1 MGWSL
6 GTIKGRYSAVFVG
19 FMALVCALTVFGIQ
33 LWIKPALQKAGEQNV
48 ALRVSEI
55 ATDIRDQL
63 NGVQSQSRSITQLV
77 AQLPSEQIDALLPA
91 LIDQYGNA
99 MVFGGGIWPLPDQR
113 EAGRAKFSTFYHR
126 DTANKLIP
134 NTYWNSAEAPNYFEQ
149 PWHKAGQQAPQG
161 MCAWAAAYKD
171 GASQQPRTNCAM
183 GIYRNGTLFGVSTID
198 VTLGFFNDLVASKEQ
213 EIGGQVMIVE
223 ADGKILSR
231 NARLN
236 GDVVLGNLSAHADYP
251 FASAI
256 AGLLGQARSQAQLRT
271 TFQDQ
276 GEEQTLLLQA
286 IEGTPWLLATA
297 LPTSLLT
304 QDSRDVLTTL
314 ASIQL
319 PLVGLLFG
327 LMLLAVSQLGN
338 RLQTLKQN
346 IDALSAG
353 DADLTARIQVK
364 GHDELDHIALSV
376 NRFIAYLQQMMVQ
389 VTDATD
395 LITQELARLD
405 QQTGQARRILNEH
418 AAETEQVV
426 TALTELSST
435 ADSVAQHASDS
446 ASFTEAANGQ
456 AANSRTVVGSA
467 SASVVAL
474 IDEVDLAAAKVLE
487 MQEDAQQ
494 IGSVLGVIGGI
505 AAQTNLLALNAAIEA
520 ARAGEQGRGF
530 AVVADEVRALAART
544 QNSTAEVGSMLSRLT
559 QGVAEAVVAM
569 EHTKRSCQAAADTT
583 GQVTGGLDN
592 MADSVVRIHDLSS
605 QIATAAE
612 EQSRVTEEINRN
624 MVSIRDM
631 LNLLLENGQH
641 TEQSSAALLSSNR
654 QLLALVH
661 RFKV

>member
-1 MGWSL
+1 MGWNL
-6 GTIKGRYSAVFVG
+6 GTIKGRYTAVFLG
-19 FMALVCALTVFGIQ
+19 FMALVCALTVIGIQ

-99 MVFGGGIWPLPDQR
+99 MVFGGGIWPLPEKR
-113 EAGRAKFSTFYHR
+113 EADRAKFSTFYHR
-126 DTANKLIP
+126 DAANALIP

-149 PWHKAGQQAPQG
+149 PWHKAGQQAPRG
-161 MCAWAAAYKD
+161 MCVWAAAYKD

-183 GIYRNGTLFGVSTID
+183 GIYKDGALYGVSTID
-198 VTLGFFNDLVASKEQ
+198 VTLGFFNDLVARKEQ

-223 ADGKILSR
+223 ADGKILSK
-231 NARLN
+231 NARLG

-251 FASAI
+251 FAGAI
-256 AGLLGQARSQAQLRT
+256 AGLLGQDASKGLLRT

-276 GEEQTLLLQA
+276 GEEQTLLMEA
-286 IEGTPWLLATA
+286 IDGTPWLLATA
-297 LPTSLLT
+297 LPTRILT
-304 QDSRDVLTTL
+304 QDSRDVLATL

-319 PLVGLLFG
+319 PLVGLLFV
-327 LMLLAVSQLGN
+327 LMVLAISQLGR
-338 RLQTLKQN
+338 RLQTLRLN

-364 GHDELDHIALSV
+364 GHDELDNIALSV

-395 LITQELARLD
+395 LITRELAQLD
-405 QQTGQARRILNEH
+405 QQTGQSRRILGEH
-418 AAETEQVV
+418 ASETDQVV

-435 ADSVAQHASDS
+435 ADSVARHASDS

-456 AANSRTVVGSA
+456 AANSRKVVGSA

-487 MQEDAQQ
+487 MQEDAKQ

-569 EHTKRSCQAAADTT
+569 EQTKRSCQAAADTT
-583 GQVTGGLDN
+583 GQVTGGLDS
-592 MADSVVRIHDLSS
+592 MADSVVQIHDLSS

-631 LNLLLENGQH
+631 LNLLVQNGSQ
-641 TEQSSAALLSSNR
+641 TEQSAASLLGSNR
-654 QLLALVH
+654 QLLALVR

>member
-1 MGWSL
+1 MEWNL
-6 GTIKGRYSAVFVG
+6 GTIKGRYTAVFVG
-19 FMALVCALTVFGIQ
+19 FMALVCALTVIGIQ
-33 LWIKPALQKAGEQNV
+33 LWIKPALQQAGEQNV
-48 ALRVSEI
+48 ALRVGEI

-99 MVFGGGIWPLPDQR
+99 MVFGGGIWPLPEKR

-126 DTANKLIP
+126 DAANALIP

-149 PWHKAGQQAPQG
+149 PWHKAGQQAPRG
-161 MCAWAAAYKD
+161 MCVWAAAYKD

-183 GIYRNGTLFGVSTID
+183 GIYRDGALYGVSTID
-198 VTLGFFNDLVASKEQ
+198 VTLGFFNELVARKEQ

-223 ADGKILSR
+223 ADGKILSK
-231 NARLN
+231 NARLG

-251 FASAI
+251 FAGAI
-256 AGLLGQARSQAQLRT
+256 AGLLGQDASKGLLRT

-276 GEEQTLLLQA
+276 GEEQTLLMEA

-297 LPTSLLT
+297 LPTRTLT
-304 QDSRDVLTTL
+304 QDSRDVLATL
-314 ASIQL
+314 AAIQL
-319 PLVGLLFG
+319 PLVGLLFV
-327 LMLLAVSQLGN
+327 LMVLAISQLGS
-338 RLQTLKQN
+338 RLQTLKLN

-364 GHDELDHIALSV
+364 GHDELDNIALSV

-395 LITQELARLD
+395 LITRELAQLD
-405 QQTGQARRILNEH
+405 QQTGQARRILGEH
-418 AAETEQVV
+418 ASETDQVV

-456 AANSRTVVGSA
+456 AANSRKVVGSA

-487 MQEDAQQ
+487 MQEDAKQ

-569 EHTKRSCQAAADTT
+569 EQTKRSCQAAADTT
-583 GQVTGGLDN
+583 GQVTGGLDS
-592 MADSVVRIHDLSS
+592 MADSVVQIHDLSS

-631 LNLLLENGQH
+631 LNLLVENGRN
-641 TEQSSAALLSSNR
+641 TEQSAESLLSSNR
-654 QLLALVH
+654 QLLALVR

>member
-6 GTIKGRYSAVFVG
+6 GTIKGRYTAVFVG
-19 FMALVCALTVFGIQ
+19 FMVLVCALTVIGIQ
-33 LWIKPALQKAGEQNV
+33 IWIKPALQKAGEQNV
-48 ALRVSEI
+48 TLRVSEI
-55 ATDIRDQL
+55 ATDILDEL

-113 EAGRAKFSTFYHR
+113 EAGRAKFSTFFHR
-126 DTANKLIP
+126 DAANKLIP

-161 MCAWAAAYKD
+161 MCVWAAAYKD

-183 GIYRNGTLFGVSTID
+183 GIYRNGALFGVSTID
-198 VTLGFFNDLVASKEQ
+198 VTLGFFNDLVARKEQ
-213 EIGGQVMIVE
+213 EIGGQVMIIE
-223 ADGKILSR
+223 ADGKILSK

-251 FASAI
+251 FAGAI
-256 AGLLGQARSQAQLRT
+256 ASLIGQSRGTGLLRT

-276 GEEQTLLLQA
+276 GQEQTLLLQA

-297 LPTSLLT
+297 LPTSTLT
-304 QDSRDVLTTL
+304 QDSQDVLTTL
-314 ASIQL
+314 AAIQL
-319 PLVGLLFG
+319 PLVGLLFV
-327 LMLLAVSQLGN
+327 LMLLAITQLGS

-364 GHDELDHIALSV
+364 GNDELDHIALSV

-395 LITQELARLD
+395 LITRELAQLD
-405 QQTGQARRILNEH
+405 QQTGQARRILGEH
-418 AAETEQVV
+418 AAETDQVV

-456 AANSRTVVGSA
+456 AANSRKVVGSA

-487 MQEDAQQ
+487 MQEDAKQ

-544 QNSTAEVGSMLSRLT
+544 QKSTAEVGSMLSRLT
-559 QGVAEAVVAM
+559 QGVADAVVAM
-569 EHTKRSCQAAADTT
+569 EQTKRSCQAAADTT
-583 GQVTGGLDN
+583 GQVTGGLDS
-592 MADSVVRIHDLSS
+592 MADSVVQIHDLSS

-631 LNLLLENGQH
+631 LNLLVENGH
-641 TEQSSAALLSSNR
+641 NTEQSAESLLSSNR
-654 QLLALVH
+654 QLLALVR

>member
-1 MGWSL
+1 MGWNL
-6 GTIKGRYSAVFVG
+6 GTIKGRYTAVFLG
-19 FMALVCALTVFGIQ
+19 FMALVCALTVIGIQ

-99 MVFGGGIWPLPDQR
+99 MVFGGGIWPLPDKR

-126 DTANKLIP
+126 DAANALIP

-149 PWHKAGQQAPQG
+149 PWHKAGQQAPRG
-161 MCAWAAAYKD
+161 MCVWAAAYKD

-183 GIYRNGTLFGVSTID
+183 GIYRDGALYGVSTID
-198 VTLGFFNDLVASKEQ
+198 VTLGFFNDLVARKEQ

-223 ADGKILSR
+223 ADGKILSK
-231 NARLN
+231 NARLG

-251 FASAI
+251 FAGAI
-256 AGLLGQARSQAQLRT
+256 AGLLGQDASKGLLRT

-276 GEEQTLLLQA
+276 GEEQTLLMEA

-297 LPTSLLT
+297 LPTRTLT
-304 QDSRDVLTTL
+304 QDSRDVLATL
-314 ASIQL
+314 AAIQL
-319 PLVGLLFG
+319 PLVGLLFV
-327 LMLLAVSQLGN
+327 LMVLAISQLGS
-338 RLQTLKQN
+338 RLQTLKLN

-364 GHDELDHIALSV
+364 GHDELDNIALSV

-395 LITQELARLD
+395 LITRELAQLD
-405 QQTGQARRILNEH
+405 QQTGQARRILGEH
-418 AAETEQVV
+418 ASETDQVV

-456 AANSRTVVGSA
+456 AANSRKVVGSA

-487 MQEDAQQ
+487 MQEDAKQ

-569 EHTKRSCQAAADTT
+569 EQTKRSCQAAADTT
-583 GQVTGGLDN
+583 GQVTGGLDS
-592 MADSVVRIHDLSS
+592 MADSVVQIHDLSS

-631 LNLLLENGQH
+631 LNLLVQNGSQ
-641 TEQSSAALLSSNR
+641 TEQSAASLLGSNR
-654 QLLALVH
+654 QLLALVR

>member
-1 MGWSL
+1 MGWNL
-6 GTIKGRYSAVFVG
+6 GTIKGRYTAVFLG
-19 FMALVCALTVFGIQ
+19 FMALVCALTVIGIQ

-99 MVFGGGIWPLPDQR
+99 MVFGGGIWPLPDKR

-126 DTANKLIP
+126 DAANALIP

-149 PWHKAGQQAPQG
+149 PWHKAGQQAPRG
-161 MCAWAAAYKD
+161 MCVWAAAYKD

-183 GIYRNGTLFGVSTID
+183 GIYRDGALYGVSTID
-198 VTLGFFNDLVASKEQ
+198 VTLGFFNELVARKEQ

-223 ADGKILSR
+223 ADGKILSK
-231 NARLN
+231 NARLG

-251 FASAI
+251 FAGAI
-256 AGLLGQARSQAQLRT
+256 AGLLGQDASKGLLRT

-276 GEEQTLLLQA
+276 GEEQTLLMEA

-297 LPTSLLT
+297 LPTRTLT
-304 QDSRDVLTTL
+304 QDSRDVLATL
-314 ASIQL
+314 AAIQL
-319 PLVGLLFG
+319 PLVGLLFV
-327 LMLLAVSQLGN
+327 LMVLAISQLGS
-338 RLQTLKQN
+338 RLQTLKLN

-364 GHDELDHIALSV
+364 GHDELDNIALSV

-395 LITQELARLD
+395 LITRELAQLD
-405 QQTGQARRILNEH
+405 QQTGQARRILGEH
-418 AAETEQVV
+418 ASETDQVV

-456 AANSRTVVGSA
+456 AANSRKVVGSA

-487 MQEDAQQ
+487 MQEDAKQ

-569 EHTKRSCQAAADTT
+569 EQTKRSCQAAADTT
-583 GQVTGGLDN
+583 GQVTGGLDS
-592 MADSVVRIHDLSS
+592 MADSVVQIHDLSS

-631 LNLLLENGQH
+631 LNLLVQNGSQ
-641 TEQSSAALLSSNR
+641 TEQSAASLLGSNR
-654 QLLALVH
+654 QLLALVR

>member
-6 GTIKGRYSAVFVG
+6 GTIKGRYTAVFVG
-19 FMALVCALTVFGIQ
+19 FMVLVCALTVIGIQ
-33 LWIKPALQKAGEQNV
+33 IWIKPALQKAGEQNV
-48 ALRVSEI
+48 TLLVSEI
-55 ATDIRDQL
+55 ATDILDEL

-113 EAGRAKFSTFYHR
+113 EAGRAKFSTFFHR
-126 DTANKLIP
+126 DAANKLIP

-161 MCAWAAAYKD
+161 MCVWAAAYKD

-183 GIYRNGTLFGVSTID
+183 GIYRNGALFGVSTID
-198 VTLGFFNDLVASKEQ
+198 VTLGFFNDLVARKEQ
-213 EIGGQVMIVE
+213 EIGGQVMIIE
-223 ADGKILSR
+223 ADGKILSK

-251 FASAI
+251 FAGAI
-256 AGLLGQARSQAQLRT
+256 ASLIGQIRGTGLLRT

-276 GEEQTLLLQA
+276 GQEQTLLLQA

-297 LPTSLLT
+297 LPTSTLT
-304 QDSRDVLTTL
+304 QDSQDVLTTL
-314 ASIQL
+314 AAIQL
-319 PLVGLLFG
+319 PLVGLLFV
-327 LMLLAVSQLGN
+327 LMLLAITQLGS

-364 GHDELDHIALSV
+364 GNDELDHIALSV

-395 LITQELARLD
+395 LITRELAQLD
-405 QQTGQARRILNEH
+405 QQTGQARRILGEH
-418 AAETEQVV
+418 AAETDQVV

-456 AANSRTVVGSA
+456 AANSRKVVGSA

-487 MQEDAQQ
+487 MQEDAKQ

-544 QNSTAEVGSMLSRLT
+544 QKSTAEVGSMLSRLT
-559 QGVAEAVVAM
+559 QGVADAVVAM
-569 EHTKRSCQAAADTT
+569 EQTKRSCQAAADTT
-583 GQVTGGLDN
+583 GQVTGGLDS
-592 MADSVVRIHDLSS
+592 MADSVVQIHDLSS

-631 LNLLLENGQH
+631 LNLLVENGH
-641 TEQSSAALLSSNR
+641 NTEQSAESLLSSNR
-654 QLLALVH
+654 QLLALVR

>member
-6 GTIKGRYSAVFVG
+6 GTIKGRYTAVFVG
-19 FMALVCALTVFGIQ
+19 FMVLVCALTVIGIQ
-33 LWIKPALQKAGEQNV
+33 IWIKPALQKAGEQNV
-48 ALRVSEI
+48 TLLVSEI
-55 ATDIRDQL
+55 ATDILDEL

-113 EAGRAKFSTFYHR
+113 EAGRAKFSTFFHR
-126 DTANKLIP
+126 DAANMLIP

-161 MCAWAAAYKD
+161 MCVWAAAYKD

-183 GIYRNGTLFGVSTID
+183 GIYRNGALFGVSTID
-198 VTLGFFNDLVASKEQ
+198 VTLGFFNDLVARKEQ
-213 EIGGQVMIVE
+213 EIGGQVMIIE
-223 ADGKILSR
+223 ADGKILSK

-251 FASAI
+251 FAGAI
-256 AGLLGQARSQAQLRT
+256 ASLIGQSRGTGLLRA

-276 GEEQTLLLQA
+276 GQEQTLLLQA

-297 LPTSLLT
+297 LPTSTLT
-304 QDSRDVLTTL
+304 QDSQDVLTTL
-314 ASIQL
+314 AAIQL
-319 PLVGLLFG
+319 PLVGLLFV
-327 LMLLAVSQLGN
+327 LMLLAITQLGS

-364 GHDELDHIALSV
+364 GNDELDHIALSV

-395 LITQELARLD
+395 LITRELAQLD
-405 QQTGQARRILNEH
+405 QQTGQARRILGEH
-418 AAETEQVV
+418 AAETDQVV

-456 AANSRTVVGSA
+456 AANSRKVVGSA

-487 MQEDAQQ
+487 MQEDAKQ

-559 QGVAEAVVAM
+559 QGVADAVVAM
-569 EHTKRSCQAAADTT
+569 EQTKRSCQAAADTT
-583 GQVTGGLDN
+583 GQVTGGLDS
-592 MADSVVRIHDLSS
+592 MADSVVQIHDLSS

-631 LNLLLENGQH
+631 LNLLVENGRN
-641 TEQSSAALLSSNR
+641 TEQSAESLLSSNR
-654 QLLALVH
+654 QLLALVR

>member
-1 MGWSL
+1 MGWNL
-6 GTIKGRYSAVFVG
+6 GTIKGRYTAVFLG
-19 FMALVCALTVFGIQ
+19 FMALVCALTVIGIQ

-99 MVFGGGIWPLPDQR
+99 MVFGGGIWPLPEKR

-126 DTANKLIP
+126 DAANALIP

-149 PWHKAGQQAPQG
+149 PWHKAGQQAPRG
-161 MCAWAAAYKD
+161 MCVWAAAYKD

-183 GIYRNGTLFGVSTID
+183 GIYRDGALYGVSTID
-198 VTLGFFNDLVASKEQ
+198 VTLGFFNELVARKEQ

-223 ADGKILSR
+223 ADGKILSK
-231 NARLN
+231 NARLG

-251 FASAI
+251 FAGAI
-256 AGLLGQARSQAQLRT
+256 AGLLGQDASKGLLRT

-276 GEEQTLLLQA
+276 GEEQTLLMEA

-297 LPTSLLT
+297 LPTRTLT
-304 QDSRDVLTTL
+304 QDSRDVLATL
-314 ASIQL
+314 AAIQL
-319 PLVGLLFG
+319 PLVGLLFV
-327 LMLLAVSQLGN
+327 LMVLAISQLGS
-338 RLQTLKQN
+338 RLQTLKLN

-364 GHDELDHIALSV
+364 GHDELDNIALSV

-395 LITQELARLD
+395 LITRELAQLD
-405 QQTGQARRILNEH
+405 QQTGQARRILGEH
-418 AAETEQVV
+418 ASETDQVV

-456 AANSRTVVGSA
+456 AANSRKVVGSA

-487 MQEDAQQ
+487 MQEDAKQ

-569 EHTKRSCQAAADTT
+569 EQTKRSCQAAADTT
-583 GQVTGGLDN
+583 GQVTGGLDS
-592 MADSVVRIHDLSS
+592 MADSVVQIHDLSS

-631 LNLLLENGQH
+631 LSLLVQNGSQ
-641 TEQSSAALLSSNR
+641 TEQSAATLLGSNR
-654 QLLALVH
+654 QLLALVR

>member
-1 MGWSL
+1 MGWNL
-6 GTIKGRYSAVFVG
+6 GTIKGRYTAVFLG
-19 FMALVCALTVFGIQ
+19 FMALVCALTVIGIQ

-48 ALRVSEI
+48 AMRVSEI

-99 MVFGGGIWPLPDQR
+99 MVFGGGIWPLPNKR

-126 DTANKLIP
+126 DAANALIP

-149 PWHKAGQQAPQG
+149 PWHKAGQQAPRG
-161 MCAWAAAYKD
+161 MCVWAAAYKD

-183 GIYRNGTLFGVSTID
+183 GIYRDGALYGVSTID
-198 VTLGFFNDLVASKEQ
+198 VTLGFFNELVARKEQ

-223 ADGKILSR
+223 ADGKILSK
-231 NARLN
+231 NARLG

-251 FASAI
+251 FAGAI
-256 AGLLGQARSQAQLRT
+256 AGLLGQDASKGLLRT

-276 GEEQTLLLQA
+276 GEEQTLLMEA

-297 LPTSLLT
+297 LPTRTLT
-304 QDSRDVLTTL
+304 QDSRDVLATL

-319 PLVGLLFG
+319 PLVGLLFV
-327 LMLLAVSQLGN
+327 LMVLAISQLGS
-338 RLQTLKQN
+338 RLQTLKLN

-364 GHDELDHIALSV
+364 GHDELDNIALSV

-395 LITQELARLD
+395 LITRELAQLD
-405 QQTGQARRILNEH
+405 QQTGQARRILGEH
-418 AAETEQVV
+418 ASETDQVV

-456 AANSRTVVGSA
+456 AANSRKVVGSA

-487 MQEDAQQ
+487 MQEDAKQ

-569 EHTKRSCQAAADTT
+569 EQTKRSCQAAADTT
-583 GQVTGGLDN
+583 GQVTGGLDS
-592 MADSVVRIHDLSS
+592 MADSVVQIHDLSS

-631 LNLLLENGQH
+631 LNLLVQNGSQ
-641 TEQSSAALLSSNR
+641 TEQSAASLLGSNR
-654 QLLALVH
+654 QLLALVR

>member
-6 GTIKGRYSAVFVG
+6 GTIKGRYTAVFVG
-19 FMALVCALTVFGIQ
+19 FMVLVCALTVIGIQ
-33 LWIKPALQKAGEQNV
+33 IWIKPALQKAGEQNV
-48 ALRVSEI
+48 TLLVSEI
-55 ATDIRDQL
+55 ATDILDEL

-113 EAGRAKFSTFYHR
+113 EAGRAKFSTFFHR
-126 DTANKLIP
+126 DAANKLIP

-161 MCAWAAAYKD
+161 MCVWAAAYKD

-183 GIYRNGTLFGVSTID
+183 GIYRNGALFGVSTID
-198 VTLGFFNDLVASKEQ
+198 VTLGFFNDLVARKEQ
-213 EIGGQVMIVE
+213 EIGGQVMIIE
-223 ADGKILSR
+223 ADGKILSK
-231 NARLN
+231 NTRLN

-251 FASAI
+251 FAGAI
-256 AGLLGQARSQAQLRT
+256 ASLLGQSRGTGLLRT

-276 GEEQTLLLQA
+276 GQEQTLLLQA

-297 LPTSLLT
+297 LPTSTLT
-304 QDSRDVLTTL
+304 QDSQDVLTTL
-314 ASIQL
+314 AAIQL
-319 PLVGLLFG
+319 PLVGLLFV
-327 LMLLAVSQLGN
+327 LMLLAITQLGS

-364 GHDELDHIALSV
+364 GNDELDHIALSV

-395 LITQELARLD
+395 LITRELAQLD
-405 QQTGQARRILNEH
+405 QQTGQARRILGEH
-418 AAETEQVV
+418 AAETDQVV

-456 AANSRTVVGSA
+456 AANSRKVVGSA

-487 MQEDAQQ
+487 MQEDAKQ

-544 QNSTAEVGSMLSRLT
+544 QKSTAEVGSMLSRLT
-559 QGVAEAVVAM
+559 QGVADAVVAM
-569 EHTKRSCQAAADTT
+569 EQTKRSCQAAADTT
-583 GQVTGGLDN
+583 GQVTGGLDS
-592 MADSVVRIHDLSS
+592 MADSVVQIHDLSS

-631 LNLLLENGQH
+631 LNLLVENGRN
-641 TEQSSAALLSSNR
+641 TEQSAESLLSSNR
-654 QLLALVH
+654 QLLALVR

>member
-1 MGWSL
+1 MGWNL
-6 GTIKGRYSAVFVG
+6 GTIKGRYTAVFLG
-19 FMALVCALTVFGIQ
+19 FMALVCALTVIGIQ

-99 MVFGGGIWPLPDQR
+99 MVFGGGIWPLPEKR

-126 DTANKLIP
+126 DAANALIP

-149 PWHKAGQQAPQG
+149 PWHKAGQQAPRG
-161 MCAWAAAYKD
+161 MCVWAAAYKD

-183 GIYRNGTLFGVSTID
+183 GIYRDGALYGVSTID
-198 VTLGFFNDLVASKEQ
+198 VTLGFFNELVARKEQ

-223 ADGKILSR
+223 ADGKILSK
-231 NARLN
+231 NARLD

-251 FASAI
+251 FAGAI
-256 AGLLGQARSQAQLRT
+256 AGLLGQDPSKGLLRT

-276 GEEQTLLLQA
+276 GEEQTLLMEA

-297 LPTSLLT
+297 LPTRTLT
-304 QDSRDVLTTL
+304 QDSRDVLATL

-319 PLVGLLFG
+319 PLVGLLFV
-327 LMLLAVSQLGN
+327 LMVLAISQLGS
-338 RLQTLKQN
+338 RLQTLKLN

-364 GHDELDHIALSV
+364 GHDELDNIALSV

-395 LITQELARLD
+395 LITRELAQLD
-405 QQTGQARRILNEH
+405 QQTGQARRILGEH
-418 AAETEQVV
+418 ASETDQVV

-456 AANSRTVVGSA
+456 AANSRKVVGSA

-487 MQEDAQQ
+487 MQEDAKQ

-569 EHTKRSCQAAADTT
+569 EQTKRSCQAAADTT
-583 GQVTGGLDN
+583 GQVTGGLDS
-592 MADSVVRIHDLSS
+592 MADSVVQIHDLSS

-631 LNLLLENGQH
+631 LNLLVQNGSQ
-641 TEQSSAALLSSNR
+641 TEQSAASLLGSNR
-654 QLLALVH
+654 QLLALVR

>member
-6 GTIKGRYSAVFVG
+6 GTIKGRYTAVFVG
-19 FMALVCALTVFGIQ
+19 FMVLVCALTVIGIQ
-33 LWIKPALQKAGEQNV
+33 IWIKPALQKAGEQNV
-48 ALRVSEI
+48 TLLVSEI
-55 ATDIRDQL
+55 ATDILDEL

-113 EAGRAKFSTFYHR
+113 EAGRAKFSTFFHR
-126 DTANKLIP
+126 DAANKLIP

-161 MCAWAAAYKD
+161 MCVWAAAYKD

-183 GIYRNGTLFGVSTID
+183 GIYRNGALFGVSTID
-198 VTLGFFNDLVASKEQ
+198 VTLGFFNDLVARKEQ
-213 EIGGQVMIVE
+213 EIGGQVMIIE
-223 ADGKILSR
+223 ADGKILSK

-251 FASAI
+251 FAGAI
-256 AGLLGQARSQAQLRT
+256 ASLLGQSRGTGLLRT

-276 GEEQTLLLQA
+276 GQEQTLLLQA

-297 LPTSLLT
+297 LPTSTLT
-304 QDSRDVLTTL
+304 QDSQDVLTTL
-314 ASIQL
+314 AAIQL
-319 PLVGLLFG
+319 PLVGLLFV
-327 LMLLAVSQLGN
+327 LMLLAITQLGS

-364 GHDELDHIALSV
+364 GNDELDHIALSV

-395 LITQELARLD
+395 LITRELAQLD
-405 QQTGQARRILNEH
+405 QQTGQARRILGEH
-418 AAETEQVV
+418 AAETDQVV

-456 AANSRTVVGSA
+456 AANSRKVVGSA

-487 MQEDAQQ
+487 MQEDAKQ

-544 QNSTAEVGSMLSRLT
+544 QKSTAEVGSMLSRLT
-559 QGVAEAVVAM
+559 QGVADAVVAM
-569 EHTKRSCQAAADTT
+569 EQTKRSCQAAADTT
-583 GQVTGGLDN
+583 GQVTGGLDG
-592 MADSVVRIHDLSS
+592 MADSVVQIHDLSS

-631 LNLLLENGQH
+631 LNLLVENGRN
-641 TEQSSAALLSSNR
+641 TEQSAESLLSSNR
-654 QLLALVH
+654 QLLALVR

>member
-1 MGWSL
+1 MGWNL
-6 GTIKGRYSAVFVG
+6 GTIKGRYTAVFLG
-19 FMALVCALTVFGIQ
+19 FMALVCALTVIGIQ

-99 MVFGGGIWPLPDQR
+99 MVFGGGIWPLPEKR

-126 DTANKLIP
+126 DAANALIP

-149 PWHKAGQQAPQG
+149 PWHKAGQQAPRG
-161 MCAWAAAYKD
+161 MCVWAAAYKD

-183 GIYRNGTLFGVSTID
+183 GIYRDGALYGVSTID
-198 VTLGFFNDLVASKEQ
+198 VTLGFFNELVARKEQ

-223 ADGKILSR
+223 ADGKILSK
-231 NARLN
+231 NARLG

-251 FASAI
+251 FAGAI
-256 AGLLGQARSQAQLRT
+256 AGLLGQDASKGLLRT

-276 GEEQTLLLQA
+276 GEEQTLLMEA

-297 LPTSLLT
+297 LPTRTLT
-304 QDSRDVLTTL
+304 QDSRDVLATL
-314 ASIQL
+314 AAIQL
-319 PLVGLLFG
+319 PLVGLLFV
-327 LMLLAVSQLGN
+327 LMVLAISQLGS
-338 RLQTLKQN
+338 RLQTLKLN

-364 GHDELDHIALSV
+364 GHDELDNIALSV

-395 LITQELARLD
+395 LITRELAQLD
-405 QQTGQARRILNEH
+405 QQTGQARRILGEH
-418 AAETEQVV
+418 ASETDQVV

-456 AANSRTVVGSA
+456 AANSRKVVGSA

-487 MQEDAQQ
+487 MQEDAKQ

-569 EHTKRSCQAAADTT
+569 EQTKRSCQAAADTT
-583 GQVTGGLDN
+583 GQVTGGLDS
-592 MADSVVRIHDLSS
+592 MADSVVQIHDLSS

-631 LNLLLENGQH
+631 LNLLVQNGSQ
-641 TEQSSAALLSSNR
+641 TEQSAASLLGSNR
-654 QLLALVH
+654 QLLALVR

>member
-1 MGWSL
+1 MGWNL
-6 GTIKGRYSAVFVG
+6 GTIKGRYTAVFLG
-19 FMALVCALTVFGIQ
+19 FMALVCALTVIGIQ

-99 MVFGGGIWPLPDQR
+99 MVFGGGIWPLPDKR

-126 DTANKLIP
+126 DAANALIP

-149 PWHKAGQQAPQG
+149 PWHKAGQQAPRG
-161 MCAWAAAYKD
+161 MCVWAAAYKD

-183 GIYRNGTLFGVSTID
+183 GIYRDGALYGVSTID
-198 VTLGFFNDLVASKEQ
+198 VTLGFFNELVARKEQ

-223 ADGKILSR
+223 ADGKILSK
-231 NARLN
+231 NARLG

-251 FASAI
+251 FAGAI
-256 AGLLGQARSQAQLRT
+256 AGLLGQDASKGLLRT

-276 GEEQTLLLQA
+276 GEEQTLLMEA

-297 LPTSLLT
+297 LPTRILT
-304 QDSRDVLTTL
+304 QDSRDVLATL
-314 ASIQL
+314 AAIQL
-319 PLVGLLFG
+319 PLVGLLFV
-327 LMLLAVSQLGN
+327 LMVLAISQLGS
-338 RLQTLKQN
+338 RLQTLKLN

-364 GHDELDHIALSV
+364 GHDELDNIALSV

-395 LITQELARLD
+395 LITRELAQLD
-405 QQTGQARRILNEH
+405 QQTGQARRILGEH
-418 AAETEQVV
+418 ASETDQVV

-456 AANSRTVVGSA
+456 AANSRKVVGSA

-487 MQEDAQQ
+487 MQEDAKQ

-569 EHTKRSCQAAADTT
+569 EQTKRSCQAAADTT

-592 MADSVVRIHDLSS
+592 MADSVVQIHDLSS

-631 LNLLLENGQH
+631 LNLLVQNGSQ
-641 TEQSSAALLSSNR
+641 TEQSAASLLGSNR
-654 QLLALVH
+654 QLLALVR

>member
-6 GTIKGRYSAVFVG
+6 GTIKGRYTAVFVG
-19 FMALVCALTVFGIQ
+19 FMVLVCALTVIGIQ
-33 LWIKPALQKAGEQNV
+33 IWIKPALQKAGEQNV
-48 ALRVSEI
+48 TLRVSEI
-55 ATDIRDQL
+55 ATDILDEL

-113 EAGRAKFSTFYHR
+113 EAGRAKFSTFFHR
-126 DTANKLIP
+126 DAANKLIP

-161 MCAWAAAYKD
+161 MCVWAAAYKD

-198 VTLGFFNDLVASKEQ
+198 VTLGFFNDLVARKEQ
-213 EIGGQVMIVE
+213 EIGGQVMIIE
-223 ADGKILSR
+223 ADGKILSK

-251 FASAI
+251 FAGAI
-256 AGLLGQARSQAQLRT
+256 ASLLGQSRGTGLLRT

-276 GEEQTLLLQA
+276 GQEQTLLLQA

-297 LPTSLLT
+297 LPTSTLT
-304 QDSRDVLTTL
+304 QDSQDVLTTL
-314 ASIQL
+314 AAIQL
-319 PLVGLLFG
+319 PLVGLLFV
-327 LMLLAVSQLGN
+327 LMLLAITQLGS

-364 GHDELDHIALSV
+364 GNDELDHIALSV

-395 LITQELARLD
+395 LITRELAQLD
-405 QQTGQARRILNEH
+405 QQTGQARRILGEH
-418 AAETEQVV
+418 AAETDQVV

-456 AANSRTVVGSA
+456 AANSRKVVGSA

-487 MQEDAQQ
+487 MQEDAKQ

-559 QGVAEAVVAM
+559 QGVADAVVAM
-569 EHTKRSCQAAADTT
+569 EQTKRSCQAAADTT
-583 GQVTGGLDN
+583 GQVTGGLDS
-592 MADSVVRIHDLSS
+592 MADSVVQIHDLSS

-631 LNLLLENGQH
+631 LNLLVENGRN
-641 TEQSSAALLSSNR
+641 TEQSAESLLSSNR
-654 QLLALVH
+654 QLLALVR

>member
-1 MGWSL
+1 MGWNL
-6 GTIKGRYSAVFVG
+6 GTIKGRYTAVFLG
-19 FMALVCALTVFGIQ
+19 FMALVCALTVIGIQ

-99 MVFGGGIWPLPDQR
+99 MVFGGGIWPLPEKR

-126 DTANKLIP
+126 DAANALIP

-149 PWHKAGQQAPQG
+149 PWHKAGQQAPRG
-161 MCAWAAAYKD
+161 MCVWAAAYKD

-183 GIYRNGTLFGVSTID
+183 GIYRDGALYGVSTID
-198 VTLGFFNDLVASKEQ
+198 VTLGFFNELVARKEQ

-223 ADGKILSR
+223 ADGKILSK
-231 NARLN
+231 NARLD

-251 FASAI
+251 FAGAI
-256 AGLLGQARSQAQLRT
+256 AGLLGQDPSKGLLRT

-276 GEEQTLLLQA
+276 GEEQTLLMEA

-297 LPTSLLT
+297 LPTRILT
-304 QDSRDVLTTL
+304 QDSRDVLATL
-314 ASIQL
+314 AAIQL
-319 PLVGLLFG
+319 PLVGLLFV
-327 LMLLAVSQLGN
+327 LMVLAISQLGS
-338 RLQTLKQN
+338 RLQTLKLN

-364 GHDELDHIALSV
+364 GHDELDNIALSV

-395 LITQELARLD
+395 LITRELAQLD
-405 QQTGQARRILNEH
+405 QQTGQARRILGEH
-418 AAETEQVV
+418 ASETDQVV

-456 AANSRTVVGSA
+456 AANSRKVVGSA

-487 MQEDAQQ
+487 MQEDAKQ

-569 EHTKRSCQAAADTT
+569 EQTKRSCQAAADTT
-583 GQVTGGLDN
+583 GQVTGGLDS
-592 MADSVVRIHDLSS
+592 MADSVVQIHDLSS

-631 LNLLLENGQH
+631 LNLLVQNGSQ
-641 TEQSSAALLSSNR
+641 TEQSAASLLGSNR
-654 QLLALVH
+654 QLLALVR

>member
-1 MGWSL
+1 MGWNL
-6 GTIKGRYSAVFVG
+6 GTIKGRYTAVFVG
-19 FMALVCALTVFGIQ
+19 FMALVCALTVIGIQ

-48 ALRVSEI
+48 AMRVSEI

-77 AQLPSEQIDALLPA
+77 AQLPSEQIDTLLPA

-99 MVFGGGIWPLPDQR
+99 MVFGGGIWPLPNKR

-126 DTANKLIP
+126 DAANALIP

-149 PWHKAGQQAPQG
+149 PWHKAGQQAPRG
-161 MCAWAAAYKD
+161 MCVWAAAYKD

-183 GIYRNGTLFGVSTID
+183 GIYRDGALYGVSTID
-198 VTLGFFNDLVASKEQ
+198 VTLGFFNDLVARKEQ

-223 ADGKILSR
+223 ADGKILSK
-231 NARLN
+231 NARLG

-251 FASAI
+251 FAGAI
-256 AGLLGQARSQAQLRT
+256 AGLLGQDASKGLLRT

-276 GEEQTLLLQA
+276 GEEQTLLMQA

-297 LPTSLLT
+297 LPTSTLT
-304 QDSRDVLTTL
+304 QDSRDVLATL

-319 PLVGLLFG
+319 PLVGLLFV
-327 LMLLAVSQLGN
+327 LMVLAISQLGS
-338 RLQTLKQN
+338 RLQTLKLN

-364 GHDELDHIALSV
+364 GHDELDNIALSV

-395 LITQELARLD
+395 LITRELAQLD
-405 QQTGQARRILNEH
+405 QQTGQARRILGEH
-418 AAETEQVV
+418 ASETDQVV

-456 AANSRTVVGSA
+456 AANSRKVVGSA

-487 MQEDAQQ
+487 MQEDAKQ

-569 EHTKRSCQAAADTT
+569 EQTKRSCQAAADTT
-583 GQVTGGLDN
+583 GQVTGGLDS
-592 MADSVVRIHDLSS
+592 MADSVVQIHDLSS

-631 LNLLLENGQH
+631 LSLLVQNGSQ
-641 TEQSSAALLSSNR
+641 TEQSAATLLGSNR
-654 QLLALVH
+654 QLLALVR

>member
-1 MGWSL
+1 MGWNL
-6 GTIKGRYSAVFVG
+6 GTIKGRYTAVFLG
-19 FMALVCALTVFGIQ
+19 FMALVCALTVIGIQ

-99 MVFGGGIWPLPDQR
+99 MVFGGGIWPLPEKR

-126 DTANKLIP
+126 DAANALIP

-149 PWHKAGQQAPQG
+149 PWHKAGQQAPRG
-161 MCAWAAAYKD
+161 MCVWAAAYKD

-183 GIYRNGTLFGVSTID
+183 GIYRDGALYGVSTID
-198 VTLGFFNDLVASKEQ
+198 VTLGFFNELVARKEQ

-223 ADGKILSR
+223 ADGKILSK
-231 NARLN
+231 NARLG

-251 FASAI
+251 FAGAI
-256 AGLLGQARSQAQLRT
+256 AGLLGQDASKGLLRT

-276 GEEQTLLLQA
+276 GEEQTLLMEA

-297 LPTSLLT
+297 LPTRILT
-304 QDSRDVLTTL
+304 QDSRDVLATL

-319 PLVGLLFG
+319 PLVGLLFV
-327 LMLLAVSQLGN
+327 LMVLAIRQLGS
-338 RLQTLKQN
+338 RLQTLKLN

-364 GHDELDHIALSV
+364 GHDELDNIALSV

-395 LITQELARLD
+395 LITRELAQLD
-405 QQTGQARRILNEH
+405 QQTGQARRILGEH
-418 AAETEQVV
+418 ASETDQVV

-456 AANSRTVVGSA
+456 AANSRKVVGSA

-487 MQEDAQQ
+487 MQEDAKQ

-569 EHTKRSCQAAADTT
+569 EQTKRSCQAAADTT
-583 GQVTGGLDN
+583 GQVTGGLDS
-592 MADSVVRIHDLSS
+592 MADSVVQIHDLSS

-631 LNLLLENGQH
+631 LNLLVQNGSQ
-641 TEQSSAALLSSNR
+641 TEQSAASLLGSNR
-654 QLLALVH
+654 QLLALVR

>member
-1 MGWSL
+1 MGWNL
-6 GTIKGRYSAVFVG
+6 GTIKGRYTAVFVG
-19 FMALVCALTVFGIQ
+19 FMALVCALTVIGIQ

-48 ALRVSEI
+48 AMRVSEI

-77 AQLPSEQIDALLPA
+77 AQLPSEQIDTLLPA

-99 MVFGGGIWPLPDQR
+99 MVFGGGIWPLPDKR

-126 DTANKLIP
+126 DAANALIP

-149 PWHKAGQQAPQG
+149 PWHKAGQQAPRG
-161 MCAWAAAYKD
+161 MCVWAAAYKD

-183 GIYRNGTLFGVSTID
+183 GIHKDGALYGVSTID
-198 VTLGFFNDLVASKEQ
+198 VTLGFFNDLVARKEQ

-223 ADGKILSR
+223 ADGKILSK
-231 NARLN
+231 NARLG

-251 FASAI
+251 FAGAI
-256 AGLLGQARSQAQLRT
+256 AGLLGQDASKGLLRT

-276 GEEQTLLLQA
+276 GEEQTLLMQA

-297 LPTSLLT
+297 LPTSTLT
-304 QDSRDVLTTL
+304 QDSRDVLATL

-319 PLVGLLFG
+319 PLVGLLFV
-327 LMLLAVSQLGN
+327 LMVLAISQLGS
-338 RLQTLKQN
+338 RLQTLKLN

-364 GHDELDHIALSV
+364 GHDELDNIALSV

-395 LITQELARLD
+395 LITRELAQLD
-405 QQTGQARRILNEH
+405 QQTGQARRILGEH
-418 AAETEQVV
+418 ASETDQVV

-456 AANSRTVVGSA
+456 AANSRKVVGSA

-487 MQEDAQQ
+487 MQEDAKQ

-569 EHTKRSCQAAADTT
+569 EQTKRSCQAAADTT
-583 GQVTGGLDN
+583 GQVTGGLDS
-592 MADSVVRIHDLSS
+592 MADSVVQIHDLSS

-631 LNLLLENGQH
+631 LSLLVQNGSQ
-641 TEQSSAALLSSNR
+641 TEQSAATLLGSNR
-654 QLLALVH
+654 QLLALVR

>member
-6 GTIKGRYSAVFVG
+6 GTIKGRYTAVFVG
-19 FMALVCALTVFGIQ
+19 FMALVCALTVIGIQ
-33 LWIKPALQKAGEQNV
+33 IWIKPALQKAGEQNV

-55 ATDIRDQL
+55 ATDILDEL

-113 EAGRAKFSTFYHR
+113 EAGRAKFSTFFHR
-126 DTANKLIP
+126 DAANKLIP
-134 NTYWNSAEAPNYFEQ
+134 NTYWNSAEAPNYYEQ

-161 MCAWAAAYKD
+161 MCVWAAAYKD

-183 GIYRNGTLFGVSTID
+183 GIYRNGALFGVSTID
-198 VTLGFFNDLVASKEQ
+198 VTLGFFNDLVARKEQ

-223 ADGKILSR
+223 ADGKILSK

-251 FASAI
+251 FAGAI
-256 AGLLGQARSQAQLRT
+256 ASLIGQSRGTGLLRT

-276 GEEQTLLLQA
+276 GQEQTLLLQA

-297 LPTSLLT
+297 LPTSTLT
-304 QDSRDVLTTL
+304 QDSQDVLTTL
-314 ASIQL
+314 AAIQL
-319 PLVGLLFG
+319 PLVGLLFV
-327 LMLLAVSQLGN
+327 LMLLAITQLGS

-364 GHDELDHIALSV
+364 GNDELDHIALSV

-395 LITQELARLD
+395 LITRELAQLD
-405 QQTGQARRILNEH
+405 QQTGQARRILGEH
-418 AAETEQVV
+418 AAETDQVV

-456 AANSRTVVGSA
+456 AANSRKVVGSA

-487 MQEDAQQ
+487 MQEDAKQ

-544 QNSTAEVGSMLSRLT
+544 QKSTAEVGSMLSRLT
-559 QGVAEAVVAM
+559 QGVADAVVAM
-569 EHTKRSCQAAADTT
+569 EQTKRSCQAAADTT
-583 GQVTGGLDN
+583 GQVTGGLDS
-592 MADSVVRIHDLSS
+592 MADSVVQIHDLSS

-631 LNLLLENGQH
+631 LNLLVENGRN
-641 TEQSSAALLSSNR
+641 TEQSAESLLSSNR
-654 QLLALVH
+654 QLLALVR

>member
-1 MGWSL
+1 MGWNL
-6 GTIKGRYSAVFVG
+6 GTIKGRYTAVFLG
-19 FMALVCALTVFGIQ
+19 FMALVCALTVIGIQ

-77 AQLPSEQIDALLPA
+77 ARLPSEQIDALLPA

-99 MVFGGGIWPLPDQR
+99 MVFGGGIWPLPEQR
-113 EAGRAKFSTFYHR
+113 EASRAKFSTFYHR
-126 DTANKLIP
+126 DAANALIP

-149 PWHKAGQQAPQG
+149 PWHKAGQQAPRG
-161 MCAWAAAYKD
+161 MCVWAAAYKD

-183 GIYRNGTLFGVSTID
+183 GIYKDGALYGVSTID
-198 VTLGFFNDLVASKEQ
+198 VTLGFFNDLVARKEQ
-213 EIGGQVMIVE
+213 EIGGQVMIIE
-223 ADGKILSR
+223 ADGKILSK
-231 NARLN
+231 NARLG

-251 FASAI
+251 FAGAI
-256 AGLLGQARSQAQLRT
+256 AGLLGQDASKGLLRT

-276 GEEQTLLLQA
+276 GEEQTLLMEA
-286 IEGTPWLLATA
+286 IDGTPWLLATA
-297 LPTSLLT
+297 LPTRVLT
-304 QDSRDVLTTL
+304 QDSRDVLATL

-319 PLVGLLFG
+319 PLVGLLFV
-327 LMLLAVSQLGN
+327 LMVLAIGQLGR
-338 RLQTLKQN
+338 RLQTLRLN

-364 GHDELDHIALSV
+364 GHDELDNIALSV

-395 LITQELARLD
+395 LITRELAQLD
-405 QQTGQARRILNEH
+405 QQTGQSRRILGEH
-418 AAETEQVV
+418 ASETDQVV

-435 ADSVAQHASDS
+435 ADSVARHASDS

-456 AANSRTVVGSA
+456 AANSRKVVGSA

-487 MQEDAQQ
+487 MQEDAKQ

-569 EHTKRSCQAAADTT
+569 EQTKRSCQAAADTT
-583 GQVTGGLDN
+583 GQVTGGLDS
-592 MADSVVRIHDLSS
+592 MADSVVQIHDLSS

-631 LNLLLENGQH
+631 LNLLVQNGSQ
-641 TEQSSAALLSSNR
+641 TEQSAASLLGSNR
-654 QLLALVH
+654 QLLALVR

>member
-1 MGWSL
+1 MGWNL
-6 GTIKGRYSAVFVG
+6 GTIKGRYTAVFLG
-19 FMALVCALTVFGIQ
+19 FMALVCALTVIGIQ

-99 MVFGGGIWPLPDQR
+99 MVFGGGIWPLPEKR

-126 DTANKLIP
+126 DAANALIP

-149 PWHKAGQQAPQG
+149 PWHKAGQQAPRG
-161 MCAWAAAYKD
+161 MCVWAAAYKD

-183 GIYRNGTLFGVSTID
+183 GIYRDGALYGVSTID
-198 VTLGFFNDLVASKEQ
+198 VTLGFFNELVARKEQ

-223 ADGKILSR
+223 ADGKILSK
-231 NARLN
+231 NARLG

-251 FASAI
+251 FAGAI
-256 AGLLGQARSQAQLRT
+256 AGLLGQDASKGLLRT

-276 GEEQTLLLQA
+276 GEEQTLLMEA

-297 LPTSLLT
+297 LPTRILT
-304 QDSRDVLTTL
+304 QDSRDVLATL

-319 PLVGLLFG
+319 PLVGLLFV
-327 LMLLAVSQLGN
+327 LMVLAISQLGS
-338 RLQTLKQN
+338 RLQTLKLN

-364 GHDELDHIALSV
+364 GHDELDNIALSV

-395 LITQELARLD
+395 LITRELAQLD
-405 QQTGQARRILNEH
+405 QQTGQARRILGEH
-418 AAETEQVV
+418 ASETDQVV

-456 AANSRTVVGSA
+456 AANSRKVVGSA

-487 MQEDAQQ
+487 MQEDAKQ

-569 EHTKRSCQAAADTT
+569 EQTKRSCQAAADTT

-592 MADSVVRIHDLSS
+592 MADSVVQIHDLSS

-631 LNLLLENGQH
+631 LNLLVQNGSQ
-641 TEQSSAALLSSNR
+641 TEQSAASLLGSNR
-654 QLLALVH
+654 QLLALVR

>member
-6 GTIKGRYSAVFVG
+6 GTIKGRYTAVFVG
-19 FMALVCALTVFGIQ
+19 FMALVCALTVIGIQ

-48 ALRVSEI
+48 AMRVSEI

-77 AQLPSEQIDALLPA
+77 AQLPSEQIDTLLPA

-99 MVFGGGIWPLPDQR
+99 MVFGGGIWPLPNKR

-126 DTANKLIP
+126 DAANALIP

-149 PWHKAGQQAPQG
+149 PWHKAGQQAPRG
-161 MCAWAAAYKD
+161 MCVWAAAYKD

-183 GIYRNGTLFGVSTID
+183 GIYKDGALYGVSTID
-198 VTLGFFNDLVASKEQ
+198 VTLGFFNDLVARKEQ

-223 ADGKILSR
+223 ADGKILSK
-231 NARLN
+231 NARLG

-251 FASAI
+251 FAGAI
-256 AGLLGQARSQAQLRT
+256 AGLLGQDASKGLLRT

-276 GEEQTLLLQA
+276 GQEQTLLMQA

-297 LPTSLLT
+297 LPTSTLT
-304 QDSRDVLTTL
+304 QDSRDVLATL

-319 PLVGLLFG
+319 PLVGLLFV
-327 LMLLAVSQLGN
+327 LMVLAISQLGS
-338 RLQTLKQN
+338 RLQTLKLN

-364 GHDELDHIALSV
+364 GHDELDNIALSV

-395 LITQELARLD
+395 LITRELAQLD
-405 QQTGQARRILNEH
+405 QQTGQARRILGEH
-418 AAETEQVV
+418 ASETDQVV

-456 AANSRTVVGSA
+456 AANSRKVVGSA

-487 MQEDAQQ
+487 MQEDAKQ

-569 EHTKRSCQAAADTT
+569 EQTKRSCQAAADTT
-583 GQVTGGLDN
+583 GQVTGGLDS
-592 MADSVVRIHDLSS
+592 MADSVVQIHDLSS

-631 LNLLLENGQH
+631 LSLLVQNGSQ
-641 TEQSSAALLSSNR
+641 TEQSAATLLGSNR
-654 QLLALVH
+654 QLLALVR

>member
-6 GTIKGRYSAVFVG
+6 GTIKGRYTAVFVG
-19 FMALVCALTVFGIQ
+19 FMVLVCALTVIGIQ
-33 LWIKPALQKAGEQNV
+33 IWIKPALQKAGEQNV
-48 ALRVSEI
+48 TLLVSEI
-55 ATDIRDQL
+55 ATDILDEL

-113 EAGRAKFSTFYHR
+113 EAGRAKFSTFFHR

-161 MCAWAAAYKD
+161 MCVWAAAYKD

-183 GIYRNGTLFGVSTID
+183 GIYRNGALFGVSTID
-198 VTLGFFNDLVASKEQ
+198 VTLGFFNDLVARKEQ
-213 EIGGQVMIVE
+213 EIGGQVMIIE
-223 ADGKILSR
+223 ADGKILSK

-251 FASAI
+251 FAGAI
-256 AGLLGQARSQAQLRT
+256 ASLIGQSRGTGLLRT

-276 GEEQTLLLQA
+276 GQEQTLLLQA

-297 LPTSLLT
+297 LPTSTLT
-304 QDSRDVLTTL
+304 QDSQDVLTTL
-314 ASIQL
+314 AAIQL
-319 PLVGLLFG
+319 PLVGLLFV
-327 LMLLAVSQLGN
+327 LMLLAITQLGS

-364 GHDELDHIALSV
+364 GNDELDHIALSV

-395 LITQELARLD
+395 LITRELAQLD
-405 QQTGQARRILNEH
+405 QQTGQARRILGEH
-418 AAETEQVV
+418 AAETDQVV

-456 AANSRTVVGSA
+456 AANSRKVVGSA

-487 MQEDAQQ
+487 MQEDAKQ

-544 QNSTAEVGSMLSRLT
+544 QKSTAEVGSMLSRLT
-559 QGVAEAVVAM
+559 QGVADAVVAM
-569 EHTKRSCQAAADTT
+569 EQTKRSCQAAADTT
-583 GQVTGGLDN
+583 GQVTGGLDS
-592 MADSVVRIHDLSS
+592 MADSVVQIHDLSS

-631 LNLLLENGQH
+631 LNLLVENGRN
-641 TEQSSAALLSSNR
+641 TEQSAESLLSSNR
-654 QLLALVH
+654 QLLALVR

>member
-1 MGWSL
+1 MGWNL
-6 GTIKGRYSAVFVG
+6 GTIKGRYTAVFLG
-19 FMALVCALTVFGIQ
+19 FMALVCALTVIGIQ

-99 MVFGGGIWPLPDQR
+99 MVFGGGIWPLPEKR

-126 DTANKLIP
+126 DAANALIP

-149 PWHKAGQQAPQG
+149 PWHKAGQQAPRG
-161 MCAWAAAYKD
+161 MCVWAAAYKD

-183 GIYRNGTLFGVSTID
+183 GIYKDGALYGVSTID
-198 VTLGFFNDLVASKEQ
+198 VTLGFFNDLVARKEQ

-223 ADGKILSR
+223 ADGKILSK
-231 NARLN
+231 NARLG

-251 FASAI
+251 FAGAI
-256 AGLLGQARSQAQLRT
+256 AGLLGQDASKGLLRT

-276 GEEQTLLLQA
+276 GQEQTLLMQA

-297 LPTSLLT
+297 LPTSTLT
-304 QDSRDVLTTL
+304 QDSRDVLATL

-319 PLVGLLFG
+319 PLVGLLFV
-327 LMLLAVSQLGN
+327 LMVLAISQLGS
-338 RLQTLKQN
+338 RLQTLKLN

-364 GHDELDHIALSV
+364 GHDELDNIALSV

-395 LITQELARLD
+395 LITRELAQLD
-405 QQTGQARRILNEH
+405 QQTGQARRILGEH
-418 AAETEQVV
+418 ASETDQVV

-456 AANSRTVVGSA
+456 AANSRKVVGSA

-487 MQEDAQQ
+487 MQEDAKQ

-569 EHTKRSCQAAADTT
+569 EQTKRSCQAAADTT
-583 GQVTGGLDN
+583 GQVTGGLDS
-592 MADSVVRIHDLSS
+592 MADSVVQIHDLSS

-631 LNLLLENGQH
+631 LNLLVQNGSQ
-641 TEQSSAALLSSNR
+641 TEQSAASLLGSNR
-654 QLLALVH
+654 QLLALVR

>member
-1 MGWSL
+1 M
-6 GTIKGRYSAVFVG
+6 V
-19 FMALVCALTVFGIQ
+19 LVCALTVIGIQ
-33 LWIKPALQKAGEQNV
+33 IWIKPALQKAGEQNV
-48 ALRVSEI
+48 TLLVSEI
-55 ATDIRDQL
+55 ATDILDEL

-113 EAGRAKFSTFYHR
+113 EAGRTKFSTFFHR
-126 DTANKLIP
+126 DAANKLIP

-161 MCAWAAAYKD
+161 MCVWAAAYKD

-183 GIYRNGTLFGVSTID
+183 GIYRNGALFGVSTID
-198 VTLGFFNDLVASKEQ
+198 VTLGFFNDLVARKEQ
-213 EIGGQVMIVE
+213 EIGGQVMIIE
-223 ADGKILSR
+223 ADGKILSK

-251 FASAI
+251 FAGAI
-256 AGLLGQARSQAQLRT
+256 ASLIGQSRGTGLLRT

-276 GEEQTLLLQA
+276 GQEQTLLLQA

-297 LPTSLLT
+297 LPTSTLT
-304 QDSRDVLTTL
+304 QDSQDVLTTL
-314 ASIQL
+314 AAIQL
-319 PLVGLLFG
+319 PLVGLLFV
-327 LMLLAVSQLGN
+327 LMLLAITQLGS

-364 GHDELDHIALSV
+364 GNDELDHIALSV

-395 LITQELARLD
+395 LITRELAQLD
-405 QQTGQARRILNEH
+405 QQTGQARRILGEH
-418 AAETEQVV
+418 AAETDQVV

-456 AANSRTVVGSA
+456 AANSRKVVGSA

-487 MQEDAQQ
+487 MQEDAKQ

-544 QNSTAEVGSMLSRLT
+544 QKSTAEVGSMLSRLT
-559 QGVAEAVVAM
+559 QGVADAVVAM
-569 EHTKRSCQAAADTT
+569 EQTKRSCQAAADTT
-583 GQVTGGLDN
+583 GQVTGGLDS
-592 MADSVVRIHDLSS
+592 MADSVVQIHDLSS

-631 LNLLLENGQH
+631 LNLLVENGRN
-641 TEQSSAALLSSNR
+641 TEQSAESLLSSNR
-654 QLLALVH
+654 QLLALVR

>member
-1 MGWSL
+1 MGWNL
-6 GTIKGRYSAVFVG
+6 GTIKGRYTAVFVG
-19 FMALVCALTVFGIQ
+19 FMALVCALTVIGIQ

-48 ALRVSEI
+48 AMRVSEI

-77 AQLPSEQIDALLPA
+77 AQLPSEQIDTLLPA

-99 MVFGGGIWPLPDQR
+99 MVFGGGIWPLPNKR

-126 DTANKLIP
+126 DAANALIP

-149 PWHKAGQQAPQG
+149 PWHKAGQQAPRG
-161 MCAWAAAYKD
+161 VCVWAAAYKD

-183 GIYRNGTLFGVSTID
+183 GIYKDGALYGVSTID
-198 VTLGFFNDLVASKEQ
+198 VTLGFFNDLVARKEQ

-223 ADGKILSR
+223 ADGKILSK
-231 NARLN
+231 NARLG

-251 FASAI
+251 FAGAI
-256 AGLLGQARSQAQLRT
+256 AGLLGQDASKGLLRT

-276 GEEQTLLLQA
+276 GQEQTLLMQA

-297 LPTSLLT
+297 LPTSTLT
-304 QDSRDVLTTL
+304 QDSRDVLATL

-319 PLVGLLFG
+319 PLVGLLFV
-327 LMLLAVSQLGN
+327 LMVLAISQLGS
-338 RLQTLKQN
+338 RLQTLKLN

-364 GHDELDHIALSV
+364 GHDELDNIALSV

-395 LITQELARLD
+395 LITRELVQLD
-405 QQTGQARRILNEH
+405 QQTGQARRILGEH
-418 AAETEQVV
+418 ASETDQVV

-456 AANSRTVVGSA
+456 AANSRKVVGSA

-487 MQEDAQQ
+487 MQEDAKQ

-569 EHTKRSCQAAADTT
+569 EQTKRSCQAAADTT
-583 GQVTGGLDN
+583 GQVTGGLDS
-592 MADSVVRIHDLSS
+592 MADSVVQIHDLSS

-631 LNLLLENGQH
+631 LSLLVQNGSQ
-641 TEQSSAALLSSNR
+641 TEQSAATLLGSNR
-654 QLLALVH
+654 QLLALVR

>member
-1 MGWSL
+1 MQRLVREAQQQGIAAARL
-6 GTIKGRYSAVFVG
+6 ENFVVERG
-19 FMALVCALTVFGIQ
+19 GGQ
-33 LWIKPALQKAGEQNV
+33 G
-48 ALRVSEI
+48 
-55 ATDIRDQL
+55 
-63 NGVQSQSRSITQLV
+63 QSRSITQLV

-113 EAGRAKFSTFYHR
+113 EAGRAKFSTFFHR
-126 DTANKLIP
+126 DAANKLIP

-161 MCAWAAAYKD
+161 MCVWAAAYKD

-183 GIYRNGTLFGVSTID
+183 GIYRNGALFGVSTID
-198 VTLGFFNDLVASKEQ
+198 VTLGFFNDLVARKEQ
-213 EIGGQVMIVE
+213 EIGGQVMIIE
-223 ADGKILSR
+223 ADGKILSK

-251 FASAI
+251 FAGAI
-256 AGLLGQARSQAQLRT
+256 ASLIGQSRGTGLLRT

-276 GEEQTLLLQA
+276 GQEQTLLLQA

-297 LPTSLLT
+297 LPTSTLT
-304 QDSRDVLTTL
+304 QDSQDVLTTL
-314 ASIQL
+314 AAIQL
-319 PLVGLLFG
+319 PLVGLLFV
-327 LMLLAVSQLGN
+327 LMLLAITQLGS

-346 IDALSAG
+346 IDALSTG

-364 GHDELDHIALSV
+364 GNDELDHIALSV

-395 LITQELARLD
+395 LITRELAQLD
-405 QQTGQARRILNEH
+405 QQTGQARRILGEH
-418 AAETEQVV
+418 AAETDQVV

-456 AANSRTVVGSA
+456 AANSRKVVGSA

-474 IDEVDLAAAKVLE
+474 IDDVDLAAAKVLE
-487 MQEDAQQ
+487 MQEDAKQ

-544 QNSTAEVGSMLSRLT
+544 QKSTAEVGSMLSRLT
-559 QGVAEAVVAM
+559 QGVADAVVAM
-569 EHTKRSCQAAADTT
+569 EQTKRSCQAAADTT
-583 GQVTGGLDN
+583 GQVTGGLDS
-592 MADSVVRIHDLSS
+592 MADSVVQIHDLSS

-631 LNLLLENGQH
+631 LNLLVENGRN
-641 TEQSSAALLSSNR
+641 TEQSAESLLSSNR
-654 QLLALVH
+654 QLLALVR

>member
-6 GTIKGRYSAVFVG
+6 GTIKGRYTAVFVG
-19 FMALVCALTVFGIQ
+19 FMVLVCALTVIGIQ
-33 LWIKPALQKAGEQNV
+33 IWIKPALQKAGEQNV
-48 ALRVSEI
+48 TLLVSEI
-55 ATDIRDQL
+55 ATDILDEL

-113 EAGRAKFSTFYHR
+113 EAGRAKFSTFFHR
-126 DTANKLIP
+126 DAANKLIP

-161 MCAWAAAYKD
+161 MCVWAAAYKD

-183 GIYRNGTLFGVSTID
+183 GIYRNGALFGVSTID
-198 VTLGFFNDLVASKEQ
+198 VTLGFFNDLVARKEQ
-213 EIGGQVMIVE
+213 EIGGQVMIIE
-223 ADGKILSR
+223 ADGKILSK

-251 FASAI
+251 FAGAI
-256 AGLLGQARSQAQLRT
+256 ASLIGQSRGTGLLRT

-276 GEEQTLLLQA
+276 GQEQTLLLQA

-297 LPTSLLT
+297 LPTSTLT
-304 QDSRDVLTTL
+304 QDSQDVLTTL
-314 ASIQL
+314 AAIQL
-319 PLVGLLFG
+319 PLVGLLFV
-327 LMLLAVSQLGN
+327 LMLLAITQLGS

-364 GHDELDHIALSV
+364 GNDELDHIALSV

-395 LITQELARLD
+395 LITRELAQLD
-405 QQTGQARRILNEH
+405 QQTGQARRILGEH
-418 AAETEQVV
+418 AAETDQVV

-456 AANSRTVVGSA
+456 AANSRKVVGSA

-487 MQEDAQQ
+487 MQEDAKQ

-544 QNSTAEVGSMLSRLT
+544 QKSTAEVGSMLSRLT
-559 QGVAEAVVAM
+559 QGVADAVVAM
-569 EHTKRSCQAAADTT
+569 DQTKRSCQAAADTT
-583 GQVTGGLDN
+583 GLVTGGLDS
-592 MADSVVRIHDLSS
+592 MADSVVQIHDLSS

-631 LNLLLENGQH
+631 LNLLVENGRN
-641 TEQSSAALLSSNR
+641 TEQSAESLLSSNR
-654 QLLALVH
+654 QLLALVR

>member
-6 GTIKGRYSAVFVG
+6 GTIKGRYTAVFVG
-19 FMALVCALTVFGIQ
+19 FMALVCALTVIGIQ

-48 ALRVSEI
+48 AMRVSEI

-77 AQLPSEQIDALLPA
+77 AQLPSEQIDTLLPA

-99 MVFGGGIWPLPDQR
+99 MVFGGGIWPLPNKR

-126 DTANKLIP
+126 DAANALIP

-149 PWHKAGQQAPQG
+149 PWHKAGQQAPRG
-161 MCAWAAAYKD
+161 MCVWAAAYKD

-183 GIYRNGTLFGVSTID
+183 GIYKDGALYGVSTID
-198 VTLGFFNDLVASKEQ
+198 VTLGFFNDLVARKEQ

-223 ADGKILSR
+223 ADGKILSK
-231 NARLN
+231 NARLG

-251 FASAI
+251 FAGAI
-256 AGLLGQARSQAQLRT
+256 AGLLGQDASKGLLRT

-276 GEEQTLLLQA
+276 GQEQTLLMQA

-297 LPTSLLT
+297 LPTSTLT
-304 QDSRDVLTTL
+304 QDSRDVLATL

-319 PLVGLLFG
+319 PLVGLLFM
-327 LMLLAVSQLGN
+327 LMVLAISQLGS
-338 RLQTLKQN
+338 RLQTLKLN

-364 GHDELDHIALSV
+364 GHDELDNIALSV

-395 LITQELARLD
+395 LITRELAQLD
-405 QQTGQARRILNEH
+405 QQTGQARRILGEH
-418 AAETEQVV
+418 ASETDQVV

-456 AANSRTVVGSA
+456 AANSRKVVGSA

-487 MQEDAQQ
+487 MQEDAKQ

-569 EHTKRSCQAAADTT
+569 EQTKRSCQAAADTT
-583 GQVTGGLDN
+583 GQVTGGLDS
-592 MADSVVRIHDLSS
+592 MADSVVQIHDLSS

-631 LNLLLENGQH
+631 LSLLVQNGSQ
-641 TEQSSAALLSSNR
+641 TEQSAATLLGSNR
-654 QLLALVH
+654 QLLALVR

>member
-6 GTIKGRYSAVFVG
+6 GTIKGRYTAVFVG
-19 FMALVCALTVFGIQ
+19 FMVLVCALTVIGIQ
-33 LWIKPALQKAGEQNV
+33 IWIKPALQKAGEQNV
-48 ALRVSEI
+48 TLLVSEI
-55 ATDIRDQL
+55 ATDILDEL

-113 EAGRAKFSTFYHR
+113 EAGRAKFSTFFHR
-126 DTANKLIP
+126 DAANKLIP

-161 MCAWAAAYKD
+161 MCVWAAAYKD

-183 GIYRNGTLFGVSTID
+183 GIYRNGALFGVSTID
-198 VTLGFFNDLVASKEQ
+198 VTLGFFNDLVARKEQ

-223 ADGKILSR
+223 ADGKILSK

-251 FASAI
+251 FAGAI
-256 AGLLGQARSQAQLRT
+256 ASLIGQSRGTGLLRT

-276 GEEQTLLLQA
+276 GQEQTLLLQA

-297 LPTSLLT
+297 LPTSTLT
-304 QDSRDVLTTL
+304 QDSQDVLTTL
-314 ASIQL
+314 AAIQL
-319 PLVGLLFG
+319 PLVGLLFV
-327 LMLLAVSQLGN
+327 LMLLAITQLGS

-364 GHDELDHIALSV
+364 GNDELDHIALSV

-395 LITQELARLD
+395 LITRELAQLD
-405 QQTGQARRILNEH
+405 QQTGQARRILGEH
-418 AAETEQVV
+418 AAETDQVV

-456 AANSRTVVGSA
+456 AANSRKVVGSA

-487 MQEDAQQ
+487 MQEDAKQ

-544 QNSTAEVGSMLSRLT
+544 QKSTAEVGSMLSRLT
-559 QGVAEAVVAM
+559 QGVADAVVAM
-569 EHTKRSCQAAADTT
+569 EQTKRSCQAAADTT
-583 GQVTGGLDN
+583 GQVTGGLDS
-592 MADSVVRIHDLSS
+592 MADSVVQIHDLSS

-631 LNLLLENGQH
+631 LNLLVENGRN
-641 TEQSSAALLSSNR
+641 TEQSAESLLSSNR
-654 QLLALVH
+654 QLLALVR